1 MKVQLQAL
9 MECQL
14 QKDQNSLLEVH
25 EYIPYTFDA
34 PNFRHLEV

>member
-14 QKDQNSLLEVH
+14 QKDENSLQEDK

-34 PNFRHLEV
+34 PDFSHLEK